1 MEIHFPGGRK
11 PTLIA
16 ALIAAVILLAAI
28 LPMASMLALLAA
40 VPWIAG
46 DEVGSGY
53 SGVEISLCA
62 LDPAGTVPIL
72 IAGDSRAKFQ
82 ISPALIREQTGLSAA
97 NVAETFPLGGDA
109 ATLVN
114 SLKRNRRPLACRPIL
129 LLSVS
134 YHSANDLELDDIPLA
149 SLFNWRL
156 RDHVRLAAHRPRR
169 YFPFLVG
176 RYLPALYRTLV
187 HRWKGDGF
195 ACREREMPF
204 YPRAALDSLGFMPTP
219 DRDSRP
225 SREGN
230 SDGDFSLGGAN
241 WRVLRRS
248 LRWLAR
254 SGAGRIVL
262 LNAPIDPRWAAE
274 YPPSS
279 LQAAEKDFSDSLSAL
294 AITLGREEAI
304 PIHCFDFYR
313 HPLAGLGPGHFFD
326 RNHLNPRGARLY
338 SLAIADSLGRIL
350 GNRVSGAIP
359 SARTW

>member
-1 MEIHFPGGRK
+1 METHFPPGRK
-11 PTLIA
+11 PAPIAVLIV
-16 ALIAAVILLAAI
+16 AVITLAVI
-28 LPMASMLALLAA
+28 LPMASLLALLAA

-53 SGVEISLCA
+53 SGVETSLCA
-62 LDPAGTVPIL
+62 LDHAGTVPIL

-97 NVAETFPLGGDA
+97 NVAEPYPLGGDA

-129 LLSVS
+129 LLSFS
-134 YHSANDLELDDIPLA
+134 YHCANDLELDDIPLA

-156 RDHVRLAAHRPRR
+156 RDHVRLAAHRPGP
-169 YFPFLVG
+169 YFALLWGRFLPG
-176 RYLPALYRTLV
+176 LHRTLV

-195 ACREREMPF
+195 ACKDGESPY

-219 DRDSRP
+219 DRDSHP
-225 SREGN
+225 SRDGN
-230 SDGDFSLGGAN
+230 PDGDFSLGGAN

-274 YPPSS
+274 NPRSS
-279 LQAAEKDFSDSLSAL
+279 LQVAEKDFSDSLSAL
-294 AITLGREEAI
+294 AIALGREESI
-304 PIHCFDFYR
+304 PIQCFDFYR
-313 HPLAGLGPGHFFD
+313 RPLAGLGPEHFFD

-338 SLAIADSLGRIL
+338 SLALADSLGRIL
-350 GNRVSGAIP
+350 GPRKDP
-359 SARTW
+359 